1 MGNINKLLNNTGNN
15 AILASILV
23 IIISFILYK
32 IITHIIIKSGENNLF
47 KRAKS
52 NKSKTYLK
60 MLKSIIRYTFL
71 IITTL
76 IVLEIN
82 GVDVTSAIAGVG
94 IASIVLGFAI
104 QDLLKDI
111 IKGVD
116 IISDKYFQV
125 GDVIRYND
133 IEGKVISIGI
143 KTTKIE
149 TLKDSGIIS
158 ISNRNIEQVEVKSNF
173 IYLEVPMPYEIP
185 VERAEE
191 VIECIVT
198 KVGQHDNVN
207 GCKYKGVND
216 LADSRINYLI
226 EINCNPI
233 YKLQVRRD
241 ALRNI
246 LVELD
251 KNGIKVPYNQIDV
264 HQKID

>member
-1 MGNINKLLNNTGNN
+1 MILILNIVG
-15 AILASILV
+15 
-23 IIISFILYK
+23 
-32 IITHIIIKSGENNLF
+32 
-47 KRAKS
+47 
-52 NKSKTYLK
+52 LK
-60 MLKSIIRYTFL
+60 MINTFM
-71 IITTL
+71 TL
-76 IVLEIN
+76 L
-82 GVDVTSAIAGVG
+82 
-94 IASIVLGFAI
+94 
-104 QDLLKDI
+104 LLKDI

-173 IYLEVPMPYEIP
+173 IYIEVPMPYEIP